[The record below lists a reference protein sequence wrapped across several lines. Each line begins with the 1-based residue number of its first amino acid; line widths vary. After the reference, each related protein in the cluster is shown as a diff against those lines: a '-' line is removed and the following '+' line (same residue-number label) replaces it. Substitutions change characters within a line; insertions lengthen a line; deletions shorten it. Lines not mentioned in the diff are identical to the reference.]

1 VNIGIAP
8 CDTEYDTP
16 EEILRDADIAMH
28 FAKEKEDGFAV
39 FTKELRFRFLEQIRA
54 VRAPIPTPDV
64 VMKFSRR
71 DLTGLLANVL
81 EGVVADAQRVEQ
93 RQPAEG

>member
-1 VNIGIAP
+1 
-8 CDTEYDTP
+8 
-16 EEILRDADIAMH
+16 
-28 FAKEKEDGFAV
+28 
-39 FTKELRFRFLEQIRA
+39 
-54 VRAPIPTPDV
+54 VRAPIPAPDV